1 MHFAYLL
8 TFRDPRSATK
18 ISEDDHA
25 GILEIVRSTPRLRRA
40 HIHTPSTSKDFYID
54 DGPSPTLALQLD
66 FATLSDLEATL
77 TVNGHLQA
85 MANGRW
91 ASLEN
96 CAVEQQAMA
105 VRPFATPNPQFETDP
120 STLPCSYLVHYP
132 GEAENFGEWINYYL
146 SHHPQ
151 IMTRFD
157 GIREIEI
164 FTRVDWLDALPWTR
178 VHYMQRNK
186 LVFDSPEALTAANF
200 SDVRHEM
207 RKDFEAFPAFTGGN
221 LHYAMRTLTL
231 P

>member
-8 TFRDPRSATK
+8 TFRDPEPGAR
-18 ISEDDHA
+18 ISHDDHA

-40 HIHTPSTSKDFYID
+40 HIHTPSSSKDFYID
-54 DGPSPTLALQLD
+54 DGPSPTLVLQLD
-66 FATLSDLEATL
+66 FATLDDLEAVLAAT
-77 TVNGHLQA
+77 GHLQA
-85 MANGRW
+85 LACTQW
-91 ASLEN
+91 PSLKN
-96 CAVEQQAMA
+96 CAVEQQAMVA
-105 VRPFATPNPQFETDP
+105 RPFATPSPRFGNAPGC
-120 STLPCSYLVHYP
+120 LPCSYLVHYP
-132 GEAENFGEWINYYL
+132 GEAEDFGKWINYYL
-146 SHHPQ
+146 GHHPR

-164 FTRVDWLDALPWTR
+164 FTRVDWLDALPWPR

-200 SDVRHEM
+200 SDVRHDM